1 VLSWALR
8 FPSRALSVHGSGF
21 GLSRRTPCQPGLIPR
36 LECSPEAQPSRV
48 VRETRAPTPGVMI
61 PRDPPVVR
69 SYRVLDDH
77 RQAAALQSSRVSARD
92 DGQPPALPR
101 SRVVEL
107 LACAPSRRRPTPP
120 PSFSARSPRG
130 IHAPGPRRR
139 FLRQIRAGGPTCRQV
154 CRLLWGSVP
163 HRTDSKIEARENVGL
178 YTLRPCGLRA
188 LHLGLD
194 PPSPEGP
201 VGPMHVL
208 VYPTGSSELPHRPV
222 PRVARP
228 FRRPSS
234 VTAPRSTFGIEDR
247 PATGRSCLHPF
258 G

>member
-1 VLSWALR
+1 MNDRHARFGALLPPGVRSRRVPSLAGVTRRPVLSWALR

-21 GLSRRTPCQPGLIPR
+21 GLSQRTPCQPGLIPR
-36 LECSPEAQPSRV
+36 PECSPEAQPSRV

-77 RQAAALQSSRVSARD
+77 RQAAALQSKRVSARD

-139 FLRQIRAGGPTCRQV
+139 FFRQIRAGGPTCRQV

-163 HRTDSKIEARENVGL
+163 HRTGSKIKARENVGL
-178 YTLRPCGLRA
+178 YTLRPCGLQA
-188 LHLGLD
+188 LHPGFD
-194 PPSPEGP
+194 APSPEHPSDP
-201 VGPMHVL
+201 VRVL
-208 VYPTGSSELPHRPV
+208 RLP
-222 PRVARP
+222 
-228 FRRPSS
+228 S
-234 VTAPRSTFGIEDR
+234 
-247 PATGRSCLHPF
+247 
-258 G
+258 